1 MRRGL
6 CTHTRKHAPPLLVRF
21 CLPGR
26 GKSFR
31 LRLPAL
37 LALAGS
43 KQSLP
48 PDEPDEAVVVDLS
61 KPSSESMAL
70 DEVTS
75 SLEPPGLG
83 CEEEEEEPEDRRA
96 LMERRA
102 EAGEDPLVTHSSPR
116 TEKATHLHLEA
127 SFSNCSLSRTRS
139 HESFYSVRRASSVDD
154 IEAMKG
160 EGEKGWAHSRHASTG
175 GWPWQ
180 GGRALAGSW
189 SGGGNVVGGGGRHH
203 REHSEGP
210 PGGHPVQLPAQ
221 NGRHLTQA

>member
-1 MRRGL
+1 MPRRSSGL
-6 CTHTRKHAPPLLVRF
+6 TCSGVLCPTISTTPLKSASRF

-31 LRLPAL
+31 LKLPAL

-48 PDEPDEAVVVDLS
+48 QDDPDEAVVVDLS

-75 SLEPPGLG
+75 SLDHACLG
-83 CEEEEEEPEDRRA
+83 CEEEEEPEPEDRRA
-96 LMERRA
+96 LMEHR
-102 EAGEDPLVTHSSPR
+102 GDGGMDPPVTQSSPR
-116 TEKATHLHLEA
+116 TDKATLLHLEA
-127 SFSNCSLSRTRS
+127 SFSNCSLTRS
-139 HESFYSVRRASSVDD
+139 RSRESFYSVRRASSVDD

-175 GWPWQ
+175 GSLHGPREA
-180 GGRALAGSW
+180 GRKGCK
-189 SGGGNVVGGGGRHH
+189 
-203 REHSEGP
+203 
-210 PGGHPVQLPAQ
+210 
-221 NGRHLTQA
+221 